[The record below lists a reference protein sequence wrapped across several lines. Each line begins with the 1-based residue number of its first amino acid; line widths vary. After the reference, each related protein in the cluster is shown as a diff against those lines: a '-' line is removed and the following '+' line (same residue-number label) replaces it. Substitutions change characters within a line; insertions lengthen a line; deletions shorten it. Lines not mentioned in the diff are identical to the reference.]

1 MHCKVKSVEASG
13 GPGPP
18 MTKWWRRMLSPPTPL
33 VSQYLAGLKVWHS
46 SNNLRNFNQ
55 KYLASIIAMTDLW
68 RYLIRAEIK
77 DIFIPII
84 CLFKD
89 SIWYIW
95 RTKSLLSLSLCVA
108 QLYLPPDAGHRW
120 TLPDPAGRW
129 NVNEENFDEKTIFS
143 SQMVRLDKRRRNWSE
158 TPQTSHH
165 QTIQTKLRDCLYI

>member
-1 MHCKVKSVEASG
+1 MAARAHPWLSDG
-13 GPGPP
+13 GGCC
-18 MTKWWRRMLSPPTPL
+18 LQSPPTPL

-55 KYLASIIAMTDLW
+55 KYLASIITMTDLW

-95 RTKSLLSLSLCVA
+95 RTKSLLSVSLCVA

-120 TLPDPAGRW
+120 TLPDQAGRW